1 MDKDGLPA
9 RWLLV
14 SDIDDTLTGD
24 RAALDGLWDA
34 VCKAAPPLKFALNSS
49 RPSASVD
56 ETIADYFPASFAP
69 DAIITGLGTQIRV
82 KGDWLEDWSARFADW
97 PRDEIAA
104 RVLAMGFE
112 PHPPQFQTPG
122 KASFAVPG
130 KEAYALVLAELQRNH
145 LPFQALFSGESDLD
159 LLAPG
164 AGKDAASR
172 YLAEFYGIA
181 PDRIIAAGDSGND
194 LAMFKAAGRAI
205 AVGNARRELIDAMPV
220 EKTYLAKSHHA
231 AGVHEGL
238 IELGILPPMGSAM
251 TQDTTTEN
259 KRVLF

>member
-1 MDKDGLPA
+1 MDDDGLPA
-9 RWLLV
+9 PWLLV

-24 RAALDGLWDA
+24 RAALDALWNA
-34 VCKAAPPLKFALNSS
+34 VRHSTHPLKFALNSS

-56 ETIADYFPASFAP
+56 ETIATYFPENFAP
-69 DAIITGLGTQIRV
+69 DAIITGLGTEIRV
-82 KGDWLEDWSARFADW
+82 NGDWLEEWSAAFADW
-97 PRDEIAA
+97 PREEIVALVS
-104 RVLAMGFE
+104 RMGFE

-130 KEAYALVLAELQRNH
+130 KEAYALVIAELERNH

-172 YLAEFYGIA
+172 YLAEFYGIM
-181 PDRIIAAGDSGND
+181 PEKIIAAGDSGND

-205 AVGNARRELIDAMPV
+205 AVGNARRELIDAMPM

-238 IELGILPPMGSAM
+238 VELGILPPMS
-251 TQDTTTEN
+251 TEKTNN
-259 KRVLF
+259 KRVHF